1 MFNIGRFFYKKYFE
15 GVNFRYLLDD
25 KGKNTNS
32 IVEQNKKLLNAPLE
46 VIPQCALVN
55 QTFTLK
61 VAYPGLITGTGIIHT
76 AKLKEEFKLG
86 MHFDYTSGMPVLYG
100 SSVKGNL
107 RSAFK
112 LEGYIADLVESINQ
126 KNQIHNKP
134 FLPVIDWKLLE
145 ENIFEGKDA
154 SKNNLSVYQ
163 RDVFFDA
170 VITQAYRDRND
181 RASILA
187 PDSITPHKE
196 GPLKDPVPITF
207 VKIAPGVKIEFR
219 FKLTDFP
226 VGSQVFTKDHKRL
239 LFRHILADLG
249 IGAKTNVGYGQF
261 KEAE

>member
-15 GVNFRYLLDD
+15 GVQFGDLQNEEENRNL
-25 KGKNTNS
+25 
-32 IVEQNKKLLNAPLE
+32 IVEQNRRLLNAPLH
-46 VIPQCALVN
+46 VISKCALVN
-55 QTFTLK
+55 QTFALK

-100 SSVKGNL
+100 SSVKGSL

-126 KNQIHNKP
+126 KNNKP
-134 FLPVIDWKLLE
+134 LLPVIDWKLLE

-154 SKNNLSVYQ
+154 FKNNLSVYQ

-170 VITQAYRDRND
+170 VITQAYRDRNG
-181 RASILA
+181 RTSILA
-187 PDSITPHKE
+187 SDSITPHKE

-226 VGSQVFTKDHKRL
+226 VGSQVFTKGHKRI